1 MFFPGKAVL
10 TLFSIMVAISV
21 AGCKNEDA
29 TARKDSKAV
38 GETLSS
44 EVSSATGNA
53 GEQQKQNKVTFLEFG
68 SVNCIPCKMMKPVME
83 KVENTYPDRVKV
95 VFHDV
100 WTPDGRDLGSAYGV
114 RMIPTQVFLD
124 SEGKEFFR
132 HEGYLP
138 FEQADKILRS
148 HGVGK

>member
-1 MFFPGKAVL
+1 MPFPRKAVL
-10 TLFSIMVAISV
+10 IIFSIMISLLV
-21 AGCKNEDA
+21 VGCKNEE
-29 TARKDSKAV
+29 ARAGKESIPAAETPA
-38 GETLSS
+38 GEA
-44 EVSSATGNA
+44 SSAASNA
-53 GEQQKQNKVTFLEFG
+53 GEMQKQGKVTFLEFG

-138 FEQADKILRS
+138 FEEADKVLRK
-148 HGVGK
+148 HGVGR